1 MIFAIYYFSF
11 LFTILFAYI
20 MEDQLIYFYTQ
31 IIPATF
37 ELMNVKGLTMFY
49 IMRYLGNI
57 LGSFS
62 SLIGFALYEEDIHN
76 KHKREQID
84 ENKTNDYEEHLIILQ
99 SCFSV
104 FIQIILI
111 VIFFLNSNAFSDRPI
126 RRLVY
131 SKNVRE
137 IRRTE
142 F

>member
-1 MIFAIYYFSF
+1 
-11 LFTILFAYI
+11 

-37 ELMNVKGLTMFY
+37 ELMKIKGLTVFY

-62 SLIGFALYEEDIHN
+62 SLLGFALYEEVTEN
-76 KHKREQID
+76 KNKKGD
-84 ENKTNDYEEHLIILQ
+84 VDNNKTNDYEEHLIIIQ
-99 SCFSV
+99 STFSV
-104 FIQIILI
+104 FVQLILI
-111 VIFFLNSNAFSDRPI
+111 VLFFVNSNTFSDRPI

-137 IRRTE
+137 IKRTE

>member
-1 MIFAIYYFSF
+1 
-11 LFTILFAYI
+11 

-37 ELMNVKGLTMFY
+37 ELMKIKGLTVFY

-57 LGSFS
+57 FGSFS
-62 SLIGFALYEEDIHN
+62 SLLGFALYEEAPKN
-76 KHKREQID
+76 K
-84 ENKTNDYEEHLIILQ
+84 NKAGKDDNNQTNDYEEYLIIIQ
-99 SCFSV
+99 SSFSAV
-104 FIQIILI
+104 VQLILI
-111 VIFFLNSNAFSDRPI
+111 VLFFINSNTFSDRPI

-137 IRRTE
+137 IKRTE

>member
-1 MIFAIYYFSF
+1 
-11 LFTILFAYI
+11 
-20 MEDQLIYFYTQ
+20 
-31 IIPATF
+31 
-37 ELMNVKGLTMFY
+37 
-49 IMRYLGNI
+49 MRYLGNI

-104 FIQIILI
+104 FIQLLLI